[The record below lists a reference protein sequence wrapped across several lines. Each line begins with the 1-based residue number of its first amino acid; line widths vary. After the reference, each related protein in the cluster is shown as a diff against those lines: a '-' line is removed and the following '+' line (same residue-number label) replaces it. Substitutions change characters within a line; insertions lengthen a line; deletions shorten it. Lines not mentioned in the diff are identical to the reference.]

1 MCVMA
6 LGALAPIL
14 GMISSIGSAVVGFAA
29 QQKQADEQNAYYAR
43 NARAAQ
49 MAAVN
54 QYANE
59 QNAIIQKR
67 NAAGQQVEE
76 THISAMKA
84 RGTAWT
90 AAGESGVTGLSV
102 DALIDDYYGREGRR
116 VDSIDQ
122 NYEMDRDYMRAQME
136 STRAQAEQRIN
147 SVRQASEPSFA
158 DAAIRI
164 VGSVASGIGGM
175 AKMGSTGLAQ
185 EMAF

>member
-1 MCVMA
+1 
-6 LGALAPIL
+6 
-14 GMISSIGSAVVGFAA
+14 MISSIGSAVVGYAA
-29 QQKQADEQNAYYAR
+29 QQKAADDQNAYYAA
-43 NARAAQ
+43 NAKAAQ

-67 NAAGQQVEE
+67 NAASQNVEE
-76 THISAMKA
+76 THVAAMRA
-84 RGTAWT
+84 RGTAWA
-90 AAGESGVTGLSV
+90 AAGEAGVTGLSV
-102 DALIDDYYGREGRR
+102 DSLIDDYYGREGRR

-164 VGSVASGIGGM
+164 VGGIAGGLGNM
-175 AKMGSTGLAQ
+175 TKMKVGGATQ
-185 EMAF
+185 EFAF

>member
-14 GMISSIGSAVVGFAA
+14 GMISSIGSAVVGYAA
-29 QQKQADEQNAYYAR
+29 QQEQARQQNEYYAR

-67 NAAGQQVEE
+67 NAATQQVEE

-84 RGTAWT
+84 RGTAWA
-90 AAGESGVTGLSV
+90 AAGEAGVTGLSV

-175 AKMGSTGLAQ
+175 AKMGGGTQ
-185 EMAF
+185 EFAF

>member
-29 QQKQADEQNAYYAR
+29 QRKAADEQNAYYAR

-76 THISAMKA
+76 THIAAMKA
-84 RGTAWT
+84 RGTAWA
-90 AAGESGVTGLSV
+90 AAGEAGVTGLSV

-164 VGSVASGIGGM
+164 VGSVASGFGGM
-175 AKMGSTGLAQ
+175 AKMGTQ
-185 EMAF
+185 EFAY

>member
-6 LGALAPIL
+6 LGAIAPLI
-14 GMISSIGSAVVGFAA
+14 GIIASIGSAVAGFAA
-29 QQKQADEQNAYYAR
+29 QQQAADDQNRYYWE

-54 QYANE
+54 QYANQ

-67 NAAGQQVEE
+67 NEASQQEEE
-76 THISAMKA
+76 THIAGMQA
-84 RGTAWT
+84 RATAHV
-90 AAGESGVTGLSV
+90 AAGEAGVTGLSV
-102 DALIDDYYGREGRR
+102 NALIDDYYGREGRR

-122 NYEMDRDYMRAQME
+122 NYEMERDYMRANME

-147 SVRQASEPSFA
+147 SVRQAREPSFA

-164 VGSVASGIGGM
+164 VSGVASGLGQMGRAGGM
-175 AKMGSTGLAQ
+175 NMSFGT
-185 EMAF
+185 

>member
-6 LGALAPIL
+6 LGAIAPIL
-14 GMISSIGSAVVGFAA
+14 GIMSSVASAVVGYAA
-29 QQKQADEQNAYYAR
+29 QQKAADEQNAYYAR

-67 NAAGQQVEE
+67 NAASQQVEE
-76 THISAMKA
+76 THIAAVKA
-84 RGTAWT
+84 RGTAMA
-90 AAGESGVTGLSV
+90 AAGEAGVTGLSV

-122 NYEMDRDYMRAQME
+122 NYEMDRDYMRANME

-147 SVRQASEPSFA
+147 SVRQASQPSFA
-158 DAAIRI
+158 DAAVRI
-164 VGSVASGIGGM
+164 FSGVASGVSQFARAGVS
-175 AKMGSTGLAQ
+175 STTQ